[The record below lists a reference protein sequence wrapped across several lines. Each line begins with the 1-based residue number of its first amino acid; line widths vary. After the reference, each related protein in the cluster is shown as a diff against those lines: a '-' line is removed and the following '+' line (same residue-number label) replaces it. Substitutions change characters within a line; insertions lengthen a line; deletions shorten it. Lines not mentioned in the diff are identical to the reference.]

1 MKAAALALILLTLV
15 PPAAGELRVQQD
27 PCAGCNT
34 DSAVAYQKCAREYGN
49 PCAELNEAGLVIKGA
64 GTKKDVGCCM
74 KKEKHDRCMSCK
86 SMDCQYAT
94 CKVNKEYYSE
104 YTNIEAE
111 NKRDKEWDKKAMAA
125 AGWGEAHAY
134 GEGDAR

>member
-64 GTKKDVGCCM
+64 GTKKDIGCCM
-74 KKEKHDRCMSCK
+74 KKEKHDRCMTCK
-86 SMDCQYAT
+86 SMDCEFKT
-94 CKVNKEYYSE
+94 CKVNKKYDSE
-104 YTNIEAE
+104 RTIAEGMKQSTKEAYK
-111 NKRDKEWDKKAMAA
+111 NYDGAAMKAA
-125 AGWGEAHAY
+125 
-134 GEGDAR
+134 